1 MLGEEGTHVQADFQQ
16 MCFLMAV
23 LLSHQSCSLYCPL
36 ECLSG
41 GAQPQDYYTKRS
53 GRKCSV
59 FFQQGDEMFVLP
71 LQQGMMPRLGRTGYP
86 HPCTAWGTRFLVSIQ
101 VWLCC
106 FHQLRHPGAKS
117 AFVFI
122 ALRAGGCSAL

>member
-1 MLGEEGTHVQADFQQ
+1 M
-16 MCFLMAV
+16 
-23 LLSHQSCSLYCPL
+23 
-36 ECLSG
+36 
-41 GAQPQDYYTKRS
+41 
-53 GRKCSV
+53 

-71 LQQGMMPRLGRTGYP
+71 LQQGMMPRLGRMGYP
-86 HPCTAWGTRFLVSIQ
+86 HPCTAWGTSFLMSIQ

-117 AFVFI
+117 AFVFV